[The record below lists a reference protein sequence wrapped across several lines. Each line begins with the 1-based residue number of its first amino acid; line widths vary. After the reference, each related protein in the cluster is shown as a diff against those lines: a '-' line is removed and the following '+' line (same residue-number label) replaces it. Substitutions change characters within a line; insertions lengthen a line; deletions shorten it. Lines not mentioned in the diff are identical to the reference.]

1 MTIGEKIQHYRKKL
15 NISQEEL
22 GNQLSVSRQSV
33 SLWEK
38 DVTMPT
44 VDNIK
49 RLAEIFSVTVD
60 QLMSTEEVE
69 KEETESKEILYTLTE
84 KNIRKVQFAFTAQYV
99 VLLVCMTVFALFLV
113 AALFSEETQQT
124 ESVYFVLG
132 MLMVLYFVFISYILN
147 VKRSF
152 AHLMQYCNRKVYK
165 LEFFD
170 DHLHVKSYI
179 DRQPDVFKLIKYD
192 DIRQVLCIDNLYW
205 VQLADFNFIIDKEQL
220 PFGCQFFSLLNRPSI
235 KVINKKTSSGLQLAG
250 VILFVA
256 TLLSL
261 FIGMFSMSFV
271 LVANN
276 VSGVDF
282 VKYTWAMY
290 LALPIPITSIV
301 VGCVLKKQG
310 RPYKKNVIAG
320 IIFTVLLCL
329 YGSFWFLA

>member
-69 KEETESKEILYTLTE
+69 QETESKEILYTLTE
-84 KNIRKVQFAFTAQYV
+84 KDVKKVRFSFSARYIY
-99 VLLVCMTVFALFLV
+99 MIIFLV
-113 AALFSEETQQT
+113 IISILWRAYLPAYDGEDKTVLCLLLGIAVGLLAGYIGTIVTIKRNFAYLVKNCTRR
-124 ESVYFVLG
+124 VYSMKFL
-132 MLMVLYFVFISYILN
+132 
-147 VKRSF
+147 
-152 AHLMQYCNRKVYK
+152 
-165 LEFFD
+165 D
-170 DHLHVKSYI
+170 DCLQLKIYT
-179 DRQPDVFKLIKYD
+179 DRQPDVLKVVKYNE
-192 DIRQVLCIDNLYW
+192 INHIWCIDNLYW
-205 VQLADFNFIIDKEQL
+205 VQLPDFNFIVNKDQL
-220 PFGCQFFSLLNRPSI
+220 PFGCQFFSLLNRQSI
-235 KVINKKTSSGLQLAG
+235 KVVSKSTFNGLQFASG
-250 VILFVA
+250 ILFVA

-282 VKYTWAMY
+282 VNYTWAMY
-290 LALPIPITSIV
+290 LALPIPIASIV

>member
-69 KEETESKEILYTLTE
+69 KEEAESKEILYTLTE
-84 KNIRKVQFAFTAQYV
+84 KDVKKVRFSFSARYIY
-99 VLLVCMTVFALFLV
+99 MIIFLV
-113 AALFSEETQQT
+113 IISILWRAYLPAYDGEDKTVLCLLLGIAVGLLAGYIGTIVTIKRNFAYLVKNCTRR
-124 ESVYFVLG
+124 VYSMKFL
-132 MLMVLYFVFISYILN
+132 
-147 VKRSF
+147 
-152 AHLMQYCNRKVYK
+152 
-165 LEFFD
+165 D
-170 DHLHVKSYI
+170 DCLQLKIYT
-179 DRQPDVFKLIKYD
+179 DRHPDVLKVVKYNE
-192 DIRQVLCIDNLYW
+192 INHIWCIENLYW
-205 VQLADFNFIIDKEQL
+205 VQLPDFNFIVNKDQL
-220 PFGCQFFSLLNRPSI
+220 PFGCQFFSLLNRQSI
-235 KVINKKTSSGLQLAG
+235 KVVSKSTSNGLQFASG
-250 VILFVA
+250 ILFVA

-261 FIGMFSMSFV
+261 FIGLFSMLFV
-271 LVANN
+271 TIANN
-276 VSGVDF
+276 LPPEEAVRC
-282 VKYTWAMY
+282 TWAMY
-290 LALPIPITSIV
+290 LALPIPIASIV

-329 YGSFWFLA
+329 YGSFWFLV